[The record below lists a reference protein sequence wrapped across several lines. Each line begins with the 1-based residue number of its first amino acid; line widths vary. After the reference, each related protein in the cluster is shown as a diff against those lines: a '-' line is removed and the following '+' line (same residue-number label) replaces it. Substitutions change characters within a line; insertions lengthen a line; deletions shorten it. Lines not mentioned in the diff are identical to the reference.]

1 LQGNYLETDFADAN
15 DIYGRSKFLG
25 EISNNGN
32 ITIRTSFIG
41 KELGTNRA
49 LLNWFLSQ
57 KGKIKGYKNAIYS
70 GLTTLEVARVLDK
83 YVIPNPDLKGLYHL
97 SAENID
103 KYSLLTL
110 LNKVYKKDLFIEE
123 DLNIRIDR
131 SLNSN
136 KFRKET
142 GFKPLKWEK
151 AIQEM
156 REFGGI

>member
-1 LQGNYLETDFADAN
+1 MDMDFHLE
-15 DIYGRSKFLG
+15 
-25 EISNNGN
+25 
-32 ITIRTSFIG
+32 
-41 KELGTNRA
+41 
-49 LLNWFLSQ
+49 
-57 KGKIKGYKNAIYS
+57 
-70 GLTTLEVARVLDK
+70 
-83 YVIPNPDLKGLYHL
+83 
-97 SAENID
+97 D
-103 KYSLLTL
+103 KYSLLSL